1 MQLIDT
7 DPAFPISSAVITQG
21 RVLEAVVVGIRPDES
36 KPVEG
41 GAAAEM
47 TEILRQLDELLGSQG
62 LSRVNIASVRLYLQH
77 VNRDIPEVNRVYRDY
92 FGSHAPCR
100 RAYGVDLQAG
110 LLVEAAFVAE
120 FP

>member
-1 MQLIDT
+1 MKLIDT
-7 DPAFPISSAVITQG
+7 DPSFPISSAVITQG

-47 TEILRQLDELLGSQG
+47 IEIFRQLEDLLRSQG
-62 LSRVNIASVRLYLQH
+62 LSRVNVASVRLYLQE
-77 VNRDIPEVNRVYRDY
+77 VNRDIPAVNVVYREY
-92 FGSHAPCR
+92 FGQHAPCR